1 MSSRL
6 LPGLLAVFGGVLLAV
21 VLLVPF
27 VFRSYRRR
35 GELGLGAALLA
46 LAFLVYGL
54 ALVAYTLFPVPQ
66 IDDAWCVAHPAS
78 ADPQWDPLRF
88 LGDIAKEQREPGVG
102 GLLANPAVQQVMF
115 NVALFVPL
123 GAYLRHYLPHRL
135 VRHRAAAVVLTGFGV
150 SLLIECT
157 QLTGNWFLVP
167 CPYRLFDV
175 DDLLANTLGTA
186 FGLLFAPLLGLLHR
200 PDAIASADVARPVTT
215 GRRLLGM
222 LVDAVSVFLLGASL
236 ATALTAV
243 AEYGFDV
250 RVDAQPWGP
259 LVSSALSAWLPA
271 VLLLAVPSFG
281 EGGATVGQRAV
292 RLRRIRADGARPGR
306 QVIRALL
313 CGGFGYF
320 LLSGLGS
327 IVPAASQLSGFLL
340 VACVLVA
347 WRSRSHRGLSGLAS
361 GLLVIDSRT
370 QAAAE
375 TPAAFTSTEKEM
387 FR

>member
-35 GELGLGAALLA
+35 GELGIGAALLA

-88 LGDIAKEQREPGVG
+88 LGDIAKEQRAPGVG
-102 GLLANPAVQQVMF
+102 GLVANPAVQQVLF

-186 FGLLFAPLLGLLHR
+186 SGLLFAPLLGLLHR
-200 PDAIASADVARPVTT
+200 PDAIAAADVARPVTT
-215 GRRLLGM
+215 RRRLLGM

-236 ATALTAV
+236 VTALTVV

-250 RVDAQPWGP
+250 QVDEQPWGP
-259 LVSSALSAWLPA
+259 IVNSALRAWLPA

-281 EGGATVGQRAV
+281 EGGATLGQRAV
-292 RLRRIRADGARPGR
+292 RLRRIRADGSRPGR
-306 QVIRALL
+306 QVVPALL

-320 LLSGLGS
+320 LLSGLGA
-327 IVPAASQLSGFLL
+327 IAPAASTLSGFLL
-340 VACVLVA
+340 VACLLVA

-361 GLLVIDSRT
+361 GLLVVDSRT

-375 TPAAFTSTEKEM
+375 TPAVFTSTEKEM

>member
-54 ALVAYTLFPVPQ
+54 ALVVYTLFPVPQ
-66 IDDAWCVAHPAS
+66 IDDAWCVAHPGS
-78 ADPQWDPLRF
+78 ADPQWDPVRF

-102 GLLANPAVQQVMF
+102 GLLANPAVQQMMF

-123 GAYLRHYLPHRL
+123 GAYLRHYFPHRL
-135 VRHRAAAVVLTGFGV
+135 GRHRAAAVVLTGFGV

-200 PDAIASADVARPVTT
+200 PDAIPSADVARPVTT
-215 GRRLLGM
+215 RRRLLGM
-222 LVDAVSVFLLGASL
+222 LVDAVSVFLLGACL
-236 ATALTAV
+236 TTALIIV
-243 AEYGFDV
+243 AEYGFGV

-271 VLLLAVPSFG
+271 ALLLAVPSFG
-281 EGGATVGQRAV
+281 EGGATLGQRAV

-306 QVIRALL
+306 QVVPALL

-340 VACVLVA
+340 TACVLGA

-370 QAAAE
+370 RPAAE

-387 FR
+387 SR

>member
-78 ADPQWDPLRF
+78 AAPQWDPLRF
-88 LGDIAKEQREPGVG
+88 LGDIAKEQREPGMG
-102 GLLANPAVQQVMF
+102 GLLANPAVQQVLF

-123 GAYLRHYLPHRL
+123 GAYLRHYFPHRL
-135 VRHRAAAVVLTGFGV
+135 VRHRTAAVVLTGFGV

-157 QLTGNWFLVP
+157 QLTGNWFLAP
-167 CPYRLFDV
+167 CAYRLFDV

-200 PDAIASADVARPVTT
+200 PDAVTATDAARPVTT

-222 LVDAVSVFLLGASL
+222 LVDVVSVFLLGAFL
-236 ATALTAV
+236 ATTLIVV
-243 AEYGFDV
+243 AEYGFGV

-259 LVSSALSAWLPA
+259 LVSSALRAWLPA

-281 EGGATVGQRAV
+281 EGGATLGQRAV

-306 QVIRALL
+306 QVIPALL

-340 VACVLVA
+340 VACVLAA
-347 WRSRSHRGLSGLAS
+347 WRSRSHRGLSGRAS

-370 QAAAE
+370 RAAAE
-375 TPAAFTSTEKEM
+375 IPAAATSTEKELS
-387 FR
+387 R

>member
-1 MSSRL
+1 
-6 LPGLLAVFGGVLLAV
+6 
-21 VLLVPF
+21 
-27 VFRSYRRR
+27 SYRRR
-35 GELGLGAALLA
+35 GELGIGAALLA
-46 LAFLVYGL
+46 VAFLVYGL

-102 GLLANPAVQQVMF
+102 GLLTNPAVQQVLF

-123 GAYLRHYLPHRL
+123 GAYLRRYFQNRPM
-135 VRHRAAAVVLTGFGV
+135 RHRTAAAVLTGFGV

-186 FGLLFAPLLGLLHR
+186 FGLLFAPFLGLLHR

-236 ATALTAV
+236 ATAVMVV
-243 AEYGFDV
+243 AEFGFDV
-250 RVDAQPWGP
+250 RPDAQPWGS
-259 LVSSALSAWLPA
+259 LVSATLSTWLPA
-271 VLLLAVPSFG
+271 VLLLAVPSFRD
-281 EGGATVGQRAV
+281 GGATLGQRAV
-292 RLRRIRADGARPGR
+292 RLHRVRADGARAGM
-306 QVIRALL
+306 QVIPALL

-320 LLSGLGS
+320 LLSGLDS
-327 IVPAASQLSGFLL
+327 MVPAASRPAGFLL
-340 VACVLVA
+340 VACLLVA
-347 WRSRSHRGLSGLAS
+347 WLSRSHRGLSGVVS
-361 GLLVIDSRT
+361 GLIVIDSRT
-370 QAAAE
+370 RPAAE
-375 TPAAFTSTEKEM
+375 TPTAFTSTEKEIS
-387 FR
+387 R

>member
-102 GLLANPAVQQVMF
+102 GLLTNPAVQQVMF

-135 VRHRAAAVVLTGFGV
+135 GRHRAAAVVAAGFGV

-200 PDAIASADVARPVTT
+200 PDAIAAADVARPVTT
-215 GRRLLGM
+215 RRRLLGM
-222 LVDAVSVFLLGASL
+222 LVDAVSVFLLGAIL
-236 ATALTAV
+236 NTALIVV
-243 AEYGFDV
+243 AGYGFDV
-250 RVDAQPWGP
+250 QVAAQPWGP
-259 LVSSALSAWLPA
+259 LVSSALRSWLPA
-271 VLLLAVPSFG
+271 VLLLAVPSFA
-281 EGGATVGQRAV
+281 EGGATLGQRAV
-292 RLRRIRADGARPGR
+292 RLRRIRVDGARPGR
-306 QVIRALL
+306 QVVRALL

-370 QAAAE
+370 HVAAE
-375 TPAAFTSTEKEM
+375 TSAAFTSTEKEM

>member
-66 IDDAWCVAHPAS
+66 IHDAWCVAHPAS

-88 LGDIAKEQREPGVG
+88 LGDIAKEQREPGAG
-102 GLLANPAVQQVMF
+102 GLLANPAVQQVLF

-123 GAYLRHYLPHRL
+123 GAYLRHYFWHRL
-135 VRHRAAAVVLTGFGV
+135 VRHRAAAAVLTGFGV

-186 FGLLFAPLLGLLHR
+186 FGLLFVPLLGLLHR

-222 LVDAVSVFLLGASL
+222 LVDVVSVFLLGASL
-236 ATALTAV
+236 TTALTV
-243 AEYGFDV
+243 VGEYGFDV

-281 EGGATVGQRAV
+281 EGGATLGQRAV
-292 RLRRIRADGARPGR
+292 RLRRIRADGTRAGK
-306 QVIRALL
+306 QVIPALL

-327 IVPAASQLSGFLL
+327 IVPAASRLAGFLL
-340 VACVLVA
+340 VACLLVA

>member
-1 MSSRL
+1 MSTRL

-88 LGDIAKEQREPGVG
+88 LGDIAKEQRGPGVD
-102 GLLANPAVQQVMF
+102 GLLTNPAVQQVLF

-123 GAYLRHYLPHRL
+123 GAYLRHYFPPRL

-186 FGLLFAPLLGLLHR
+186 FGLVFAPLLGLLHR
-200 PDAIASADVARPVTT
+200 PDAIAAGNPGCTLQIRAHLTRAGSAVPVYHPIE
-215 GRRLLGM
+215 LLER
-222 LVDAVSVFLLGASL
+222 S
-236 ATALTAV
+236 
-243 AEYGFDV
+243 
-250 RVDAQPWGP
+250 
-259 LVSSALSAWLPA
+259 LSA
-271 VLLLAVPSFG
+271 G
-281 EGGATVGQRAV
+281 
-292 RLRRIRADGARPGR
+292 D
-306 QVIRALL
+306 
-313 CGGFGYF
+313 
-320 LLSGLGS
+320 
-327 IVPAASQLSGFLL
+327 
-340 VACVLVA
+340 
-347 WRSRSHRGLSGLAS
+347 
-361 GLLVIDSRT
+361 
-370 QAAAE
+370 
-375 TPAAFTSTEKEM
+375 
-387 FR
+387 